1 MDWASYAAVGG
12 VEGRPASRGVEGEG
26 CLLMRKMFVLVAVV
40 AVVAAAVAALGTGKA
55 LAYGHADHPVA
66 QLTLSAN
73 CDNPSFPLCAPPPDG
88 VGLGGIWA
96 WIEVDQGGTGDM
108 TGAEC
113 GHTVHGGGPGS
124 AGAGPLGPSDITW
137 ETVSAADIPSGFFQL
152 GTDPNDQYYI
162 VNELGPFAF
171 PVTTGH
177 YSVRLAPGVQIQAT
191 VAP

>member
-1 MDWASYAAVGG
+1 
-12 VEGRPASRGVEGEG
+12 
-26 CLLMRKMFVLVAVV
+26 MRKVLLLA
-40 AVVAAAVAALGTGKA
+40 AVAAAVAVVLAMLAPGQAFAYGKA
-55 LAYGHADHPVA
+55 DQPLA

-73 CDNPSFPLCAPPPDG
+73 CDNASFWLCDPVTG

-96 WIEVDQGGTGDM
+96 WVEVDANGIGDM

-113 GHTVHGGGPGS
+113 GHTQGGGGPGS
-124 AGAGPLGPSDITW
+124 AGAGRLGPSDITW
-137 ETVSAADIPSGFFQL
+137 ETVSAAQIPPMFFRL
-152 GTDPNDQYYI
+152 GTDPTDQYYI

>member
-1 MDWASYAAVGG
+1 
-12 VEGRPASRGVEGEG
+12 
-26 CLLMRKMFVLVAVV
+26 MRKASVLVLLV
-40 AVVAAAVAALGTGKA
+40 AGLAAIAGFIGVGKA
-55 LAYGHADHPVA
+55 SAYGKSDQPLA

-73 CDNPSFPLCAPPPDG
+73 CDNPSFPLCFPPQPDGSGG

-96 WIEVDQGGTGDM
+96 WVEVDTGGTGDM

-113 GHTVHGGGPGS
+113 GHTQKGGGPGS

-137 ETVSAADIPSGFFQL
+137 EQVSGSEIPDGFFRL
-152 GTDPNDQYYI
+152 GTDPTDQYYI